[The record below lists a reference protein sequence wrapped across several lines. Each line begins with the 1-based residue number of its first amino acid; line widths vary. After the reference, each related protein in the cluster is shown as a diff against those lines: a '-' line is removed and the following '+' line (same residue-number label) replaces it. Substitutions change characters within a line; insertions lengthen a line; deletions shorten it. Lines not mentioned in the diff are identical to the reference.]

1 MDKLAFT
8 KGNNKSTDFFSYCV
22 LAAELLSGTFI
33 PKITDVD
40 SLLSRTSP
48 DIPESV
54 PKELRDCLLSG
65 FNEDQKQRGDWSDVI
80 LALRKYSR
88 CTYQLGYLRCPF
100 PFRECFGFHQQT
112 GRIFCI

>member
-8 KGNNKSTDFFSYCV
+8 KGNNKSTDFFSFCV

-48 DIPESV
+48 DIPENV

-65 FNEDQKQRGDWSDVI
+65 FDEDQKLRGDWSDVI
-80 LALRKYSR
+80 LALRNYS
-88 CTYQLGYLRCPF
+88 
-100 PFRECFGFHQQT
+100 
-112 GRIFCI
+112 